1 MRTDET
7 AAPSELLPTGEVITP
22 PAERRRTLG
31 RRLWRAVPSIV
42 VLILLITLLEVLTRN
57 EVVSHL
63 VLPAPSA
70 IGLAFL
76 DLFAEGLVWRHLWIT
91 LYETL
96 VGFAVGA
103 GTAFVAAVMS
113 SFWVPFRRV
122 VSPYMIVLQVTPRI
136 ALAPV
141 FITWFGFGT
150 MPKIVMAAT
159 ICFFPVFINTLTGLL
174 TVDEDALEM
183 FRSMRANKRQ
193 IFTQLTL
200 PSAMPVTFA
209 GLKTGMTLAL
219 IGAIVAEFVGT
230 SIGLGLL
237 IDTFTFQLAMDKSFA
252 VLLLLALMGLTLYGA
267 MEFLDRRIVFWT
279 HDERLTKKGNR
290 RRTREG
296 RVRR

>member
-7 AAPSELLPTGEVITP
+7 GAPAELLPTGEVVKP
-22 PAERRRTLG
+22 PTERRLG
-31 RRLWRAVPSIV
+31 RRLWRAVPSVVVLV
-42 VLILLITLLEVLTRN
+42 VLITVWELIAQY

-70 IGLAFL
+70 IGVAFI
-76 DLFAEGLVWRHLWIT
+76 DLFAEGLVWRHLRIT

-96 VGFAVGA
+96 VGFTVGA
-103 GTAFVAAVMS
+103 GAAFVLAVLS
-113 SFWVPFRRV
+113 SFWTPFRRI

-174 TVDEDALEM
+174 TVDEEALEM

-230 SIGLGLL
+230 SVGLGLL
-237 IDTFTFQLAMDKSFA
+237 IDTFTFQLRMDASFA
-252 VLLLLALMGLTLYGA
+252 VLMLLALVGLALYGA
-267 MEFLDRRIVFWT
+267 MEFLDRRVVFWT

-296 RVRR
+296 RVGR